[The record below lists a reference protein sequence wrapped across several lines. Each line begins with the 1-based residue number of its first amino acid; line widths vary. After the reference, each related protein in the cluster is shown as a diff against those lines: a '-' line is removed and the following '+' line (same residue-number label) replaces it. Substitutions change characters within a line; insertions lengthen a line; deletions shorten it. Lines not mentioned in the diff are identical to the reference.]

1 MAQLHF
7 QAKAYLIAKGK
18 TDSEAEAIMYDQ
30 NKVILT
36 GDLTGDYISYW
47 AVLGIDRPSATD
59 LNGLTTEAEALQAA
73 EAVSNTRASA
83 YPSIREQ
90 LDLQYWDA
98 VNGTTKWKEAITA
111 VKTKYPKPS

>member
-1 MAQLHF
+1 MAHLHY
-7 QAKAYLIAKGK
+7 QTKAYLIAKGK
-18 TDSEAEAIMYDQ
+18 TDLEADNIMYDD
-30 NKVILT
+30 NKVRLVN
-36 GDLTGDYISYW
+36 DLTGDYISYW

-59 LNGLTTEAEALQAA
+59 LNGLTTEAEAL
-73 EAVSNTRASA
+73 EAVQAVTNSRKRS
-83 YPSIREQ
+83 YPSIQEQ